1 MNPRK
6 PANANSGL
14 LVKAMQ
20 EFEINTAFASPII
33 GKKIYDYCKSNNLS
47 LPHVKRL
54 LLAGAPTNPTLVK
67 NLSQILPN
75 GNVILPY
82 GATEALPLTSN
93 QFQIKKLKEDICN
106 GKGSC
111 LGKPL
116 NGNIIKIM
124 PITSSPFGFG
134 DNCPKE

>member
-1 MNPRK
+1 MHKLIILKNDFGFEHGEKDLSTLPIFALFNPALGVTSVIPDMNPRK

-54 LLAGAPTNPTLVK
+54 
-67 NLSQILPN
+67 
-75 GNVILPY
+75 
-82 GATEALPLTSN
+82 
-93 QFQIKKLKEDICN
+93 FICR
-106 GKGSC
+106 C
-111 LGKPL
+111 
-116 NGNIIKIM
+116 
-124 PITSSPFGFG
+124 TH
-134 DNCPKE
+134 